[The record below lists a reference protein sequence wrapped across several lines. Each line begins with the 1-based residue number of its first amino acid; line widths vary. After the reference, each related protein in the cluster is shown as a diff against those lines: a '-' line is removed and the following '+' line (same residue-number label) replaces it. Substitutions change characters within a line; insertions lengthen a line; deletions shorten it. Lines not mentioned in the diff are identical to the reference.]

1 MLDERCKE
9 ENMGRTAGTRI
20 YCIICRIHSCII
32 RSIVCCIMCILI
44 CLGGASLP
52 LWGQAV
58 AAVKGG
64 ELISANDA
72 KIAVIGRVDS
82 TVPGRLRVG
91 YPGVAFRIHFE
102 GTSLAMRASASTPN
116 SLFSVFVDGSEPRIL
131 RLPAGEN
138 EVVLAEGLTA
148 GEHTVEVV
156 HRTETW
162 VGIVTVLGFRLG
174 AGGSLL
180 TPQPWPSRR
189 MLFIGDSVTCGEAV
203 ERAPD
208 WKKDRPASWNAYR
221 SYGMILGRIFDA
233 QVHLVCYGGRGLI
246 RDWQGR
252 RDVLNAPQF
261 FDLAVPDEKSASA
274 WDHTA
279 YIPDVVVVSLGTN
292 DFSLGIGN
300 FPEREEWVNNYVRF
314 VRAIRARYPQ
324 AYIFLTE
331 GAIVN
336 DIADPTRPQKSI
348 LSGYLKETAAR
359 LADPRVHVF
368 ASRHYTG
375 DDSDAHPTG
384 AQHAAM
390 ARDMEPVIRTAVG
403 W

>member
-1 MLDERCKE
+1 
-9 ENMGRTAGTRI
+9 MGRRAGTRI
-20 YCIICRIHSCII
+20 CCIICRILSGII
-32 RSIVCCIMCILI
+32 RSIVCCIMGSIMCTII
-44 CLGGASLP
+44 WLGGACLP

-58 AAVKGG
+58 AAGKGG
-64 ELISANDA
+64 ELIPANDA
-72 KIAVIGRVDS
+72 KIAVMGRVDS
-82 TVPGRLRVG
+82 TISGRLRVG
-91 YPGVAFRIHFE
+91 YPGVTFRIRFE
-102 GTSLAMRASASTPN
+102 GPSLAMRASASTPN
-116 SLFSVFVDGSEPRIL
+116 SFISVFVDGGEPRIV
-131 RLPAGEN
+131 RLSAGEN
-138 EVVLAEGLTA
+138 EVVLAEGLVA
-148 GEHTVEVV
+148 GEHTVEMV

-174 AGGSLL
+174 AGGRLL
-180 TPQPWPSRR
+180 APQPWPSRR

-261 FDLAVPDEKSASA
+261 FDLAVPEEKSAA
-274 WDHTA
+274 VWDHAA
-279 YIPDVVVVSLGTN
+279 YVPDVVVVSLGTN
-292 DFSLGIGN
+292 DFSLGIGD
-300 FPEREEWVNNYVRF
+300 FPEREEWVNSYVRF
-314 VRAIRARYPQ
+314 VRAIRTRYSR
-324 AYIFLTE
+324 AHIFLTE

-348 LSGYLKETAAR
+348 LAGYIKETAAR

-390 ARDMEPVIRTAVG
+390 ARDMEPAIRAAVG

>member
-1 MLDERCKE
+1 
-9 ENMGRTAGTRI
+9 MGRTAGTSI
-20 YCIICRIHSCII
+20 YCIICGII
-32 RSIVCCIMCILI
+32 CPIIY
-44 CLGGASLP
+44 LGGACVP
-52 LWGQAV
+52 LWGQTV
-58 AAVKGG
+58 AAAKGG
-64 ELISANDA
+64 DLIPSNDA
-72 KIAVIGRVDS
+72 KIAVMGRVDGS
-82 TVPGRLRVG
+82 IPGRLRVG
-91 YPGVAFRIHFE
+91 YPGVTFRIRFD
-102 GTSLAMRASASTPN
+102 GPTLAMRASASTPN
-116 SLFSVFVDGSEPRIL
+116 SFISVFVDSSEPRIV
-131 RLPAGEN
+131 RLTAGEN
-138 EVVLAEGLTA
+138 EVVLAEGLAA

-233 QVHLVCYGGRGLI
+233 QVHLVCYGGRGLV

-261 FDLAVPDEKSASA
+261 FDLAVPEEKSAAA
-274 WDHTA
+274 WDHAA
-279 YIPDVVVVSLGTN
+279 YVPDVVVVSLGTN
-292 DFSLGIGN
+292 DFSLGIGD
-300 FPEREEWVNNYVRF
+300 FPEREEWVNSYVRF
-314 VRAIRARYPQ
+314 VRAIRTRYPQ
-324 AYIFLTE
+324 AHIFLTE

-348 LSGYLKETAAR
+348 LSGYIKETAAR
-359 LADPRVHVF
+359 LGDPRVHVF
-368 ASRHYTG
+368 SSRHYTG

-390 ARDMEPVIRTAVG
+390 ARDIEPIIRAAVG